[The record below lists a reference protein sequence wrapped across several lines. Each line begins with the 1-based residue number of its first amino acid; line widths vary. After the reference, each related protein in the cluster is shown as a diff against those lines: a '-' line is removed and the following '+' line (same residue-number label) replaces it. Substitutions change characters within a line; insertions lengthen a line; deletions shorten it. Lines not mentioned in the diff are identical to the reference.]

1 MSVSNISTACRID
14 IKDFEGPL
22 DLLLFLIR
30 RDELDITTINVS
42 QIADQYLKYIREMEE
57 LNLDVAAEYLV
68 MAATLTRMKSRMLLP
83 VERAIM
89 DETEDP
95 MKLLMRHLVLYKA
108 FKEVAAD
115 LRDNETI
122 WRDVF
127 SPPGERERYK
137 EDVLETEASQTSL
150 LDLLLA
156 IENMSETDSQPQVHR
171 VHKPLMSLSECLQSL
186 DNLLPFDVKKS
197 FKEIIGSEPT
207 QAKVVSFFV
216 TLLELMRRGWL
227 TAEQNYPFAE
237 ITLSRVEE
245 RWDIDA

>member
-1 MSVSNISTACRID
+1 MSVNTSVACRIN
-14 IKDFEGPL
+14 IQDFEGPL

-57 LNLDVAAEYLV
+57 LNLDIAAEYLV
-68 MAATLTRMKSRMLLP
+68 MAATLTKMKSRMLLP

-95 MKLLMRHLVLYKA
+95 MDTLMRHLVLYRA

-137 EDVLETEASQTSL
+137 EDILETETTQATL

-156 IENMSETDSQPQVHR
+156 IENMSEAETLPAIHR
-171 VHKPLMSLSECLQSL
+171 VRKPLMSQVECLQSL
-186 DNLLPFDVKKS
+186 DLLLPLDTKKS
-197 FKEIIGSEPT
+197 FTEIIGPGAS
-207 QAKVVSFFV
+207 QAKIVSFFV

-227 TAEQNYPFAE
+227 KVEQNYPFAE
-237 ITLSRVEE
+237 ITLQRLEE
-245 RWDIDA
+245 RWNIDA